1 MKYKEIQLTLID
13 HQILKSYSSLM
24 EGLEAYLGKGYEIVL
39 HSLESYEHSVINI
52 VNGEHT
58 GRKIGA
64 PITDKALE
72 MLSRLKDSGESSETY
87 FSTNAKGEPLKS
99 TTIAIRGENNRIIG
113 LLCMNYYMNISL
125 NDFIQSFVPQNKIE
139 IQARPVTETFASN
152 VDEMILT
159 TLEYVKDEVYND
171 PTISSSNK
179 NKAIIAE
186 LYEKGIFQ
194 IKDAVNKIADE
205 LNISKNTVYL
215 HLRNISPQE
224 NQQ

>member
-13 HQILKSYSSLM
+13 HQILKSYSSML
-24 EGLEAYLGKGYEIVL
+24 EGLESYLGKGYEIVL

-58 GRKIGA
+58 GREIGA

-72 MLSRLKDSGESSETY
+72 MLGKLKISGESSETY

-125 NDFIQSFVPQNKIE
+125 NDFVQSFIPQKQEEIQSRPQ
-139 IQARPVTETFASN
+139 TETFASN
-152 VDEMILT
+152 VDEMIIS
-159 TLEYVKDEVYND
+159 TLEYVKKEVYED
-171 PTISSSNK
+171 SSITYSNK
-179 NKAIIAE
+179 NKAIITE
-186 LYEKGIFQ
+186 LYNKGIFQ
-194 IKDAVNKIADE
+194 IKDAVVKIANE
-205 LNISKNTVYL
+205 LGISKNTVYL
-215 HLRNISPQE
+215 HLRNITPN
-224 NQQ
+224 NQ